1 MNETIIPID
10 RWYRDSHGVP
20 VHVIGWDYEH
30 AQIIFKREGYEHECM
45 QPLRYFRTKF
55 TRIRDDD

>member
-1 MNETIIPID
+1 M
-10 RWYRDSHGVP
+10 
-20 VHVIGWDYEH
+20 HVIGWDYEH
-30 AQIIFKREGYEHECM
+30 AQVIFKREGYEHECM